1 MTGKEISDKVCP
13 LKEMTPLRKEFGDFF
28 LDDLPLGLPP
38 MRDVQHTDLVPGA
51 SLPNQPAHRMTL
63 KEHKEFNRQAT
74 KLLELGYI
82 RESLSLCAVLALLT
96 PKKVWSWRMCID
108 SRAMNQINIK
118 HCVLFHDWMI

>member
-1 MTGKEISDKVCP
+1 
-13 LKEMTPLRKEFGDFF
+13 MTPLRKEFGDVF

-38 MRDVQHTDLVPGA
+38 MRDVQHTDLVPGGR
-51 SLPNQPAHRMTL
+51 LPNWPAYRMTL
-63 KEHKEFNRQAT
+63 KEHKEFNRQVT

-96 PKKVWSWRMCID
+96 PKKVWSWRTCID
-108 SRAMNQINIK
+108 SRAMNQKNIK